1 MGEMLA
7 ETERAKAGRKAFKEI
22 IGNVLLPIN
31 PTLTELGLTK
41 NEASRA
47 QRLAAL
53 PRETFEAVKSGKKT
67 RAKAGRITGP

>member
-7 ETERAKAGRKAFKEI
+7 ETERQKPGEYRKRSQD
-22 IGNVLLPIN
+22 VTVCPP

>member
-7 ETERAKAGRKAFKEI
+7 ETERAKGKLKRGPVVTTSDHGET
-22 IGNVLLPIN
+22 
-31 PTLTELGLTK
+31 PTLAELGLTK